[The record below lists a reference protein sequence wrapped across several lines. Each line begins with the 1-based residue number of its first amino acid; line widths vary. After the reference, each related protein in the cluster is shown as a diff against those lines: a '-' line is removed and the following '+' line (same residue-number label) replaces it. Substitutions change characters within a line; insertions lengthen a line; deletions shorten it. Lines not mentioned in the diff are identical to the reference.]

1 MINKRGQMKQKFVV
15 KLWSLSPSTEI
26 NQETLEVDAVDDL
39 FLTSK
44 IASDELGFQEQQRAR
59 MMISIQRRDNKEQ
72 GNTFDF
78 KRSGKVMHKPTMG
91 FYHSQLSRGTRS
103 ASSYEEPPPPS
114 PADLQIRRRNPPR
127 WPSPSAVVVH
137 RLRSV
142 LTVPFLFASIF
153 HCKIVFMFY
162 FLLGKLQD
170 AIFSE
175 IQTSSFIS
183 FRIEQ
188 SRAEHPLFM
197 ESPSSKQTPLLPL
210 LVLEVIQLSRS
221 SIFIPWSVKRFPT
234 SLQPCMHFSRSTIH
248 PLDPNKRQHQ
258 VWWISAPARRDLSVG
273 NLTHPPKIIL
283 I

>member
-39 FLTSK
+39 FLTSR

-91 FYHSQLSRGTRS
+91 FYHAQLSRGTRS
-103 ASSYEEPPPPS
+103 ASSYEEPLPPT
-114 PADLQIRRRNPPR
+114 PADLQIRQRNPPR

-170 AIFSE
+170 AIF
-175 IQTSSFIS
+175 F
-183 FRIEQ
+183 
-188 SRAEHPLFM
+188 
-197 ESPSSKQTPLLPL
+197 
-210 LVLEVIQLSRS
+210 
-221 SIFIPWSVKRFPT
+221 
-234 SLQPCMHFSRSTIH
+234 
-248 PLDPNKRQHQ
+248 
-258 VWWISAPARRDLSVG
+258 
-273 NLTHPPKIIL
+273 
-283 I
+283 